1 MKEDID
7 TRVDINVDAYI
18 PDDFAPDE
26 YVKMDLYKK
35 IAAVENEEMKSELID
50 EIVDRFADIP
60 KPIVNLIDIS
70 EIRSMA
76 KEFSITSINEVS
88 GDFRIEFLNEKV
100 INPQWIADIYKKYK
114 NRLYI
119 NKRYMN
125 VIRVS
130 IEGENKIKLI
140 KDILILLKMSK

>member
-1 MKEDID
+1 
-7 TRVDINVDAYI
+7 
-18 PDDFAPDE
+18 
-26 YVKMDLYKK
+26 
-35 IAAVENEEMKSELID
+35 
-50 EIVDRFADIP
+50 
-60 KPIVNLIDIS
+60 
-70 EIRSMA
+70 MA